1 MGLYRDLTDYSN
13 SDMYPMHMPGHKR
26 NDEFLSIDEACK
38 IDITEID
45 GFDNLHHAD
54 GVIKELQDRVAAL
67 YGAMESYI
75 LVNGSSCGIM
85 SAVCAVCDN
94 EDDIILTRAAHQ
106 SAYNAV
112 ELKGLNAHYILPQ
125 YNEFFGINSA
135 VCVDDVKAALETTP
149 NAKAVLIV
157 SPTYEGVTAP
167 IREIANTVHS
177 NGKLLIVD
185 EAHGA
190 HLGFSAENECSAV
203 TQGADIVIQSLH
215 KTLPA
220 YTQSAVLH
228 ICSERVDTNK
238 VRKYLSIF
246 QTTSPSYIL
255 MSGIDRCVDLL
266 EKNKDEL
273 FNAYYNRLTAFY
285 KSAENFEN
293 IKLLKKGVFK
303 NTGYDIGKIYI
314 CSEKATGSEIYN
326 SLIRRK
332 IQPEMAT
339 VRGCL
344 CMTSVADTSDGFDRL
359 IKALDDIDKELCNK
373 PAIKIPACDFEVPKK
388 LMSASQAAKKE
399 TEYLPLCEC
408 TGKVSAEYLKAYP
421 PDIPLLVPG
430 EVIDKKLID
439 RLVQYEDHGIR
450 VHSNS
455 GRFPQALCVIKNI

>member
-1 MGLYRDLTDYSN
+1 MGLYKALTDHNN

-26 NDEFLSIDEACK
+26 NEKFLNIGEACN

-54 GVIKELQDRVAAL
+54 GVIKELQERIAAV
-67 YGAMESYI
+67 YKARESFI
-75 LVNGSSCGIM
+75 LVNGSSCGIL
-85 SAVCAVCDN
+85 SAICAVCDN
-94 EDDIILTRAAHQ
+94 NDDIILTRAAHQ

-112 ELKGLNAHYILPQ
+112 ELKDLNAHYILPQ

-303 NTGYDIGKIYI
+303 DTGYDIGKIYI
-314 CSEKATGSEIYN
+314 CSNKATGNDIYN
-326 SLIRRK
+326 ALRSRK

-344 CMTSVADTSDGFDRL
+344 CMTSVADTDEGFDRL
-359 IKALDDIDKELCNK
+359 IEALIDIDKALCNK
-373 PAIKIPACDFEVPKK
+373 PDINISRYNFEIPKK
-388 LMSASQAAKKE
+388 LMSASQAAKSDA
-399 TEYLPLCEC
+399 EYLPLSDCV
-408 TGKVSAEYLKAYP
+408 GKVSAEYLKAYP
-421 PDIPLLVPG
+421 PDIPLLIPG
-430 EVIDKKLID
+430 EVISKKLID
-439 RLVQYEDHGIR
+439 HLVQYESHGIR
-450 VHSNS
+450 VHSNN

>member
-1 MGLYRDLTDYSN
+1 MGLYKALTDHNN

-26 NDEFLSIDEACK
+26 NEKFLNIGEACN

-54 GVIKELQDRVAAL
+54 GVIKELQERIAAV
-67 YGAMESYI
+67 YKARESFI
-75 LVNGSSCGIM
+75 LVNGSSCGIL
-85 SAVCAVCDN
+85 SAICAVCDN
-94 EDDIILTRAAHQ
+94 NDDIILTRAAHQ

-112 ELKGLNAHYILPQ
+112 ELKDLNAHYILPQ
-125 YNEFFGINSA
+125 YNDFFGINSA
-135 VCVDDVKAALETTP
+135 ACVDDVKAAIKAAP

-157 SPTYEGVTAP
+157 SPTYEGITAP
-167 IREIANTVHS
+167 IKEIADAVHS
-177 NGKLLIVD
+177 HSKLLIVD

-190 HLGFSAENECSAV
+190 HLGFSEKNECSAV

-215 KTLPA
+215 KTLPSF
-220 YTQSAVLH
+220 TQSAVLH
-228 ICSERVDTNK
+228 ICSDRVNINK
-238 VRKYLSIF
+238 VKKYLSIF

-255 MSGIDRCVDLL
+255 MGGIDRCVDLL

-285 KSAENFEN
+285 KSAEGFKN
-293 IKLLKKGVFK
+293 IRLLKKGVFK

-373 PAIKIPACDFEVPKK
+373 PAIKIPDCDFEVPKK
-388 LMSASQAAKKE
+388 LMSASQAAKSDA
-399 TEYLPLCEC
+399 EYLPLSDCV
-408 TGKVSAEYLKAYP
+408 GKVSAEYLKAYP

-439 RLVQYEDHGIR
+439 RLVQYENHGIR